1 MSEIVLLMKKLSGV
15 YGRTAL
21 ATDWIME
28 TLGQIDI
35 LRIVLFIEN
44 YEFSSKISKKLEFLS
59 SSRHRIVR
67 VFNDHLNHSRI
78 LGFTIMI
85 MALKVD
91 VGAPYRF
98 NVVYIACTLK
108 FH

>member
-1 MSEIVLLMKKLSGV
+1 MIVLFLQKCSGV

-35 LRIVLFIEN
+35 LRNVLFIEN
-44 YEFSSKISKKLEFLS
+44 YEFSIENF
-59 SSRHRIVR
+59 R
-67 VFNDHLNHSRI
+67 NLNFYRI
-78 LGFTIMI
+78 LRRRSWEYSMIVKIIGFTIMI

-91 VGAPYRF
+91 F
-98 NVVYIACTLK
+98 
-108 FH
+108 